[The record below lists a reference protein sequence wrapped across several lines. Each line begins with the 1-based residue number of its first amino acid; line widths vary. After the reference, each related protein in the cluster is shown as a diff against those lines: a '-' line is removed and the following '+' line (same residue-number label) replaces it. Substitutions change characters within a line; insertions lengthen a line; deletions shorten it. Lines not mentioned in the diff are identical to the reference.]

1 MELAKDSIVK
11 ICIILF
17 VGGFHSQKSFCQNDS
32 VRVER
37 IKDRYDDKVILEI
50 TNDLWLDLPENV
62 EMRIPSLGFKGY
74 FYTDYTFG
82 RNSNVSLAWGF
93 GVSADNY
100 HSNAEFRQE
109 EFEDGSTGDQILT
122 PFEDDYEYR
131 LNKHTATYLEIPVE
145 LRFIGKGRNAFR
157 LAVGFRV
164 GYLIA
169 DKQKI
174 IDTKGKRKIFNYDSL
189 TDFRYGLNA
198 RIGIGRIALTG
209 FYSLVPFIEEG
220 QGTQVIPISVGMA
233 YVPFR

>member
-1 MELAKDSIVK
+1 MELAKDSLVK

-17 VGGFHSQKSFCQNDS
+17 AGIFACVNCFSQKDS
-32 VRVER
+32 TRVER
-37 IKDRYDDKVILEI
+37 IKDRYDDKVIVEL
-50 TNDLWLDLPENV
+50 TNDMWLDLPDGV
-62 EMRIPSLGFKGY
+62 EMRVPSLGFKGY
-74 FYTDYTFG
+74 FFTDYTFG
-82 RNSNVSLAWGF
+82 RNSNVSFAWGL

-122 PFEDDYEYR
+122 PFEDDYEYE
-131 LNKHTATYLEIPVE
+131 LNKHTATYIELPLE
-145 LRFIGKGRNAFR
+145 LRFIAKGRNAFR
-157 LAVGFRV
+157 FAVGFRL

-174 IDTKGKRKIFNYDSL
+174 IDTRGKRKLYDYDNL
-189 TDFRYGLNA
+189 TEFRYGVNA
-198 RIGIGRIALTG
+198 RIGVGRVALTG

-220 QGTQVIPISVGMA
+220 QGSQIIPISVGIA